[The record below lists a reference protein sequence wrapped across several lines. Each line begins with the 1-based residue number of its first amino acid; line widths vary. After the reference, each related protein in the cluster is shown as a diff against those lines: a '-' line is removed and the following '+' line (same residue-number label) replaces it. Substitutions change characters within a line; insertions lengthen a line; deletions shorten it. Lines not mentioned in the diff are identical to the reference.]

1 MRVNDPKMLRVR
13 KGAVPGLALL
23 LAVVPL
29 TAPAVELTFPGTP
42 TMTAQRREAP
52 SRQEVAV
59 GPYLAQGPDFRA
71 VDGGLV
77 QQAFRLD
84 NPGMG
89 TLDLM
94 AALRQQVQAAGYAVV
109 YECETM
115 VCGGFDFRYA
125 TSVLPEPD
133 MHVDLGDFRY
143 LAAERTGPLGTE
155 YLSLLVSRAIG
166 LGFVQVT
173 EITPGIDPTPA
184 GPSPDSFSA
193 MGSTGTRD
201 TSASVGAG
209 AAAEGGH
216 VTRTLSL
223 AKPGEGAQ
231 AAAPSVT
238 PDQIGAVLTDEGR
251 LVLENL
257 VFESGSAGLED
268 RSYPLLEALAQW
280 LGGHPEQS
288 IALVGHTDASGGLSI
303 NIALS
308 KRRAESV
315 RQYLLETYDL
325 PATQIAA
332 EGVGYLAP
340 RASNLTEEGRKKNR
354 RVEVMLTSTP

>member
-1 MRVNDPKMLRVR
+1 M
-13 KGAVPGLALL
+13 PGVALL
-23 LAVVPL
+23 LALAALP
-29 TAPAVELTFPGTP
+29 APALELAFPGTP
-42 TMTAQRREAP
+42 TLTAERREAP
-52 SRQEVAV
+52 SRQEIAV
-59 GPYLAQGPDFRA
+59 GPHTAQGPESRA
-71 VDGGLV
+71 AEGGLV
-77 QQAFRLD
+77 QQAYRLD
-84 NPGMG
+84 NPGMD

-94 AALRQQVQAAGYAVV
+94 ASLRAQVQAAGYAVI

-125 TSVLPEPD
+125 TPVLPEPD

-143 LAAERTGPLGTE
+143 LAAERTGPLGPE

-173 EITPGIDPTPA
+173 EIIPGSDPTPA
-184 GPSPDSFSA
+184 PAPPPEGFSA
-193 MGSTGTRD
+193 RGATGLPD
-201 TSASVGAG
+201 TSASAG

-223 AKPGEGAQ
+223 PKPGNGPETG
-231 AAAPSVT
+231 APSLT
-238 PDQIGAVLTDEGR
+238 PDQIGAALAGEGR

-257 VFESGSAGLED
+257 VFASGSAGLED
-268 RSYPLLEALAQW
+268 RSYPLLEALAEW
-280 LGGHPEQS
+280 LAAHPDQT

-315 RQYLLETYDL
+315 RQYLLATYEL
-325 PATQIAA
+325 PAAQIAA

-340 RASNLTEEGRKKNR
+340 RAGNLTEDGRRKNR

>member
-1 MRVNDPKMLRVR
+1 ML
-13 KGAVPGLALL
+13 GLALL
-23 LAVVPL
+23 LAHAALP
-29 TAPAVELTFPGTP
+29 APALELAFPGTP
-42 TMTAQRREAP
+42 TLTAERREAQ
-52 SRQEVAV
+52 SRQEMAV
-59 GPYLAQGPDFRA
+59 GPYTVQGTESRA
-71 VDGGLV
+71 VEGGLL

-84 NPGMG
+84 SPGIG

-94 AALRQQVQAAGYAVV
+94 ANLRAQVQAAGFSVI

-115 VCGGFDFRYA
+115 TCGGFDFRYA
-125 TSVLPEPD
+125 MSVLPEPD

-143 LAAERTGPLGTE
+143 LAAERAGPLGTE

-173 EITPGIDPTPA
+173 AITPGNDPPPTPA
-184 GPSPDSFSA
+184 LPTEGFSA
-193 MGSTGTRD
+193 IGATGLPD
-201 TSASVGAG
+201 TSASAGAG

-223 AKPGEGAQ
+223 PKPGNGPETG
-231 AAAPSVT
+231 APSLT
-238 PDQIGAVLTDEGR
+238 ADQIGAALKGEGR

-257 VFESGSAGLED
+257 VFASGSAGLED
-268 RSYPLLEALAQW
+268 RSYPLLEALAEW
-280 LGGHPEQS
+280 LGAHPDQT

-315 RQYLLETYDL
+315 RQYLLATYDL
-325 PATQIAA
+325 PAAQIAA

-340 RASNLTEEGRKKNR
+340 RAGNLTDEGRRKNR

>member
-1 MRVNDPKMLRVR
+1 
-13 KGAVPGLALL
+13 
-23 LAVVPL
+23 
-29 TAPAVELTFPGTP
+29 
-42 TMTAQRREAP
+42 MTAERREAQ
-52 SRQEVAV
+52 SRQELAV
-59 GPYLAQGPDFRA
+59 GPYAAQGPDSRA
-71 VDGGLV
+71 VEGGLV
-77 QQAFRLD
+77 QRAYRLD
-84 NPGMG
+84 NPGMD

-94 AALRQQVQAAGYAVV
+94 AALRAQVQAAGFAVIF
-109 YECETM
+109 ECETI

-143 LAAERTGPLGTE
+143 LAAERPGSLGTD

-173 EITPGIDPTPA
+173 EITAGIDPIPLPEA
-184 GPSPDSFSA
+184 PPDRFTA
-193 MGSTGTRD
+193 LGSTGQPD

-223 AKPGEGAQ
+223 PKPGNGPETGT
-231 AAAPSVT
+231 PSLT
-238 PDQIGAVLTDEGR
+238 PDQVGALLTTEGR

-257 VFESGSAGLED
+257 VFASGSAGLED

-280 LGGHPEQS
+280 LGDNPEQT
-288 IALVGHTDASGGLSI
+288 IALIGHTDASGGLEI

-315 RQYLLETYDL
+315 RQYLLEAYDL
-325 PATQIAA
+325 PASQVAA

-340 RASNLTEEGRKKNR
+340 RASNLTEEGRRKNR

>member
-1 MRVNDPKMLRVR
+1 VPLIPFPRCKPWAVR
-13 KGAVPGLALL
+13 LLHGALALAAL
-23 LAVVPL
+23 
-29 TAPAVELTFPGTP
+29 PAAALDLTFPGTP
-42 TMTAQRREAP
+42 VLTAERREAQA
-52 SRQEVAV
+52 RQEVAV
-59 GPYLAQGPDFRA
+59 GPFTAQGPEFRA
-71 VDGGLV
+71 VTGGLV

-94 AALRQQVQAAGYAVV
+94 AMLRTQVQAAGFSVI

-143 LAAERTGPLGTE
+143 LAAERADPKGTQ

-173 EITPGIDPTPA
+173 EITPGVDPRPA
-184 GPSPDSFSA
+184 GPPPDGFSA
-193 MGSTGTRD
+193 QGRSGLPD
-201 TSASVGAG
+201 TSASAGAG

-223 AKPGEGAQ
+223 PKPGNGPG
-231 AAAPSVT
+231 AAAPSLT
-238 PDQIGAVLTDEGR
+238 ADQIGAVLTEEGR

-257 VFESGSAGLED
+257 VFASGSAGLED
-268 RSYPLLEALAQW
+268 RSYPLLEALAEW
-280 LGGHPEQS
+280 LRDHPEQS
-288 IALVGHTDASGGLSI
+288 IALVGHTDASGGLAI

-315 RQYLLETYDL
+315 RQYLLDIYGL
-325 PATQIAA
+325 PAAQIAA

-340 RASNLTEEGRKKNR
+340 RASNLTDAGRKKNR

>member
-1 MRVNDPKMLRVR
+1 MLV
-13 KGAVPGLALL
+13 G
-23 LAVVPL
+23 
-29 TAPAVELTFPGTP
+29 TQAPALTLDLPGTP
-42 TMTAQRREAP
+42 NLTAERREAQ
-52 SRQEVAV
+52 SRQMLAV
-59 GPYLAQGPDFRA
+59 GPYGAQGPVSKA
-71 VDGGLV
+71 VEGGLL

-84 NPGMG
+84 DPGMS
-89 TLDLM
+89 TLALM
-94 AALRQQVQAAGYAVV
+94 AMLRAQVQAAGFSVI
-109 YECETM
+109 YECETT

-143 LAAERTGPLGTE
+143 LAAERPGPLGPE

-166 LGFVQVT
+166 LGFVQITEVT
-173 EITPGIDPTPA
+173 
-184 GPSPDSFSA
+184 PDSDPGVTSPSGLNGGGFS
-193 MGSTGTRD
+193 GLSDGHLPD
-201 TSASVGAG
+201 TSASAGAG

-223 AKPGEGAQ
+223 PKPGNGPQTGAPTLT
-231 AAAPSVT
+231 AE
-238 PDQIGAVLTDEGR
+238 QIGAALAGEGR

-257 VFESGSAGLED
+257 VFASGSAGLED
-268 RSYPLLEALAQW
+268 RSYPLLAALAEW
-280 LGGHPEQS
+280 LGAHPEQQV
-288 IALVGHTDASGGLSI
+288 ALVGHTDASGGLSI

-315 RQYLLETYDL
+315 RQYLLVTYDL
-325 PATQIAA
+325 PEAQIAA

-340 RASNLTEEGRKKNR
+340 RASNLTEAGRKQNR